1 MSLCIAASGKL
12 LTLAATAFSLTW
24 THSVEKTVW
33 AEHWAVEDNS
43 LLLDHASVQG
53 SGAGIGL
60 PDNAAFRDGA
70 WHYRPSLPPL
80 KELNLA
86 ASGAT
91 ASPWMLCAADTCLQ
105 LGAEPDE
112 PVRIWPADS
121 CDPGGGLPE
130 DLRG

>member
-1 MSLCIAASGKL
+1 MSLCIAASGNL
-12 LTLAATAFSLTW
+12 IALAASAFSLTW

-33 AEHWAVEDNS
+33 AEHWTVVENR
-43 LLLDHASVQG
+43 LVLDRASVEG

-60 PDNAAFRDGA
+60 PDNAVFRDGA
-70 WHYRPSLPPL
+70 WHYRPGLPPL

-91 ASPWMLCAADTCLQ
+91 ASPWTLCTTETCLQ

-112 PVRIWPADS
+112 PIRIWPADS
-121 CDPGGGLPE
+121 CAAGSVLLD
-130 DLRG
+130 D